1 MVFFLPGLVNP
12 FVLGVARRYLLGRAV
27 RAAAV
32 TLLPVVVA
40 GVAVLALFAV
50 PVILF
55 APTLRRKA
63 KRPARSSAV
72 SEASTA

>member
-12 FVLGVARRYLLGRAV
+12 FVLGVARRYLLGRAL

-40 GVAVLALFAV
+40 GIGVLALFAV

-63 KRPARSSAV
+63 KRPVCPTAGSEPSA
-72 SEASTA
+72 A

>member
-55 APTLRRKA
+55 APMLGRKA
-63 KRPARSSAV
+63 GRSVSPPAGSDASA
-72 SEASTA
+72 A

>member
-12 FVLGVARRYLLGRAV
+12 FVLGVARRYLLGRVFRAV
-27 RAAAV
+27 A
-32 TLLPVVVA
+32 LPFVA

-55 APTLRRKA
+55 APMLGRKA
-63 KRPARSSAV
+63 GRSVSPPAGSDASA
-72 SEASTA
+72 A